1 MRPLIN
7 IDNIVNSVLIAKTRM
22 YQWTLQLVLM
32 QPSFQSY
39 MGHSMIW
46 DKIMLQRHI
55 KLKYSGNKD
64 KIALLIRTAIVLAIK
79 FTFHDAAYSLQRI
92 EPISSF
98 FNRQLNFSYSNRFTT
113 LTEFNESS
121 LKKVM
126 LNWIPHIPM
135 QWRCFS
141 LCKSLHSGK
150 SIVFGKAFEIQN
162 AF

>member
-1 MRPLIN
+1 
-7 IDNIVNSVLIAKTRM
+7 
-22 YQWTLQLVLM
+22 
-32 QPSFQSY
+32 
-39 MGHSMIW
+39 
-46 DKIMLQRHI
+46 MLQRHI

-126 LNWIPHIPM
+126 LN
-135 QWRCFS
+135 
-141 LCKSLHSGK
+141 
-150 SIVFGKAFEIQN
+150 
-162 AF
+162 